1 MKIKAITDMMMGENT
16 YICYDEETLE
26 AVVID
31 PSLSIDE
38 EKKFIKDKKLD
49 VKYIML
55 THGHADHIGDVLEL
69 KKLTGAKILAHQDEK
84 EMLNDANKNMSYE
97 LFRRRI
103 EFEAD
108 VYVTDKEKLKIGDHT
123 FTFIATPGHTKGGMC
138 IRVGMD
144 MFTGDTLFAGS
155 IGRTDFY
162 GGDYKVILKSLKK
175 LSKMENDLVVYPGHG
190 PVSTIGIEKQ
200 ENYYMKLVV

>member
-1 MKIKAITDMMMGENT
+1 M
-16 YICYDEETLE
+16 
-26 AVVID
+26 
-31 PSLSIDE
+31 
-38 EKKFIKDKKLD
+38 
-49 VKYIML
+49 
-55 THGHADHIGDVLEL
+55 
-69 KKLTGAKILAHQDEK
+69 TGAKVLAHQDEK
-84 EMLNDANKNMSYE
+84 EMLNDANKNMSHQ
-97 LFRRRI
+97 LFRSRI

-108 VYVTDKEKLKIGDHT
+108 IYVSDKEKLRLGDHT

-175 LSKMENDLVVYPGHG
+175 LSKMENELTIYPGHG
-190 PVSTIGIEKQ
+190 PTSTIGIEKQ

>member
-1 MKIKAITDMMMGENT
+1 MKIKVITDTMMGENT
-16 YICYDEETLE
+16 YVCYDEKTLE

-31 PSLSIDE
+31 PSFNIDE
-38 EKKFIKDKKLD
+38 EMKFIKDKNLV

-69 KKLTGAKILAHQDEK
+69 KKLTGAKVLAHQDEK
-84 EMLNDANKNMSYE
+84 EMLNDANKNMSHQ
-97 LFRRRI
+97 LFRSRI

-108 VYVTDKEKLKIGDHT
+108 IYVSDKEKLSLGDHT

-138 IRVGMD
+138 IRIGMD

-175 LSKMENDLVVYPGHG
+175 LSKMENDLTIYPGHG
-190 PVSTIGIEKQ
+190 PASTIGIEKQ